1 MVDFW
6 IGLFAGVSIT
16 SVSYVML
23 TTCKDSKYDSLRDDI
38 RHVDRRVTDTRMEL
52 GDLRCDSISRDSYL
66 RLENA
71 VDNIADKKASEL
83 RHLRTDVIELKSDI
97 ARMKKEVKQITDR
110 ANKCY

>member
-71 VDNIADKKASEL
+71 VDNIADKKASEIRTL
-83 RHLRTDVIELKSDI
+83 RQEIYELREDLKQL
-97 ARMKKEVKQITDR
+97 KEKVNR
-110 ANKCY
+110 CY